1 MNFDQFNEKSKLLI
15 NEAQNKAISLNHQQI
30 LPLHLLYS
38 ILDDKNDLIFE
49 NRYKLYKIN
58 NYENI
63 FSTINKFDNKKILD
77 RFLESDFMK
86 YIEDKS
92 NENFK
97 ILIKLK

>member
-49 NRYKLYKIN
+49 LFNELPVSQ
-58 NYENI
+58 ET
-63 FSTINKFDNKKILD
+63 FSSNVEKRTDPILG
-77 RFLESDFMK
+77 S
-86 YIEDKS
+86 
-92 NENFK
+92 
-97 ILIKLK
+97 